1 MSAFL
6 NWMEARTGIC
16 SACRH
21 LLYEEI
27 PSSAGWAQVFGSVAL
42 FLFLLQAF
50 TGVLLAFN
58 YAATPGDAYDSIL
71 YIVQEVTGGR
81 LVRNLHH
88 WGASAMI
95 GVVVLHG
102 TQVFIYGAYKKPREM
117 LWTSGVLLLLLVL
130 AFGLT
135 GYLLPWDNRAY
146 WGTVVTT
153 QIAGQAPLV
162 GPYIQSLL
170 AAHKGIGV
178 VTFSRFY
185 ALHSLVLPAITLGF
199 ISIHLLL
206 VRKHGVTPAAEDN
219 KPRVSFYPKQVFREV
234 LAVFTI
240 FSILFL
246 ASLLVDAPLDRMA
259 DPNDSTYTPRPEW
272 YFLFLFQS
280 LKYFQGSFEWLG
292 SVGMPTAA
300 ILALAAAPFLDR
312 GQVTRVAKRTTAIAI
327 VICVICGWTFLT
339 AAALRDAP
347 GSATAATRGVASQ
360 RGLRLPPEDLAG
372 ASYFRQYKC
381 ESCHNLVDG
390 QPKPGPTLAT
400 DPVRRSPE
408 WMTEHFRTAGAVN
421 GPSQG
426 TIQLSPAQ
434 MNALL
439 LFMQKITPEMA
450 VDAESAAPAFT
461 EGAAV
466 YVASLCSTCHRVNG
480 SGGTTGP
487 PLNGVSSRRSVDW
500 IRRHFVAPRS
510 LSPGTIMPSYRFAAK
525 DEKAL
530 ITYLNDLP

>member
-1 MSAFL
+1 
-6 NWMEARTGIC
+6 MEARTGAC

-27 PSSAGWAQVFGSVAL
+27 PASAGWAQVFGSIAL

-58 YAATPGDAYDSIL
+58 YAGTPGDAYDSIL

-95 GVVVLHG
+95 VVVALHAI
-102 TQVFIYGAYKKPREM
+102 QVFIYGAYKKPREM
-117 LWTSGVLLLLLVL
+117 LWVSGVFLFLFVL

-153 QIAGQAPLV
+153 QIAAQAPVL

-170 AAHKGIGV
+170 AAHKGVGV

-185 ALHSLVLPAITLGF
+185 ALHSLVLPAITLGL
-199 ISIHLLL
+199 IALHLLL
-206 VRKHGVTPAAEDN
+206 VRKHGVTPAADDN
-219 KPRVSFYPKQVFREV
+219 KPRVSFYPKQVFRDV
-234 LAVFTI
+234 FAVFAI
-240 FSILFL
+240 FSVLFV
-246 ASLLVDAPLDRMA
+246 ASLLIDAPLERMA

-272 YFLFLFQS
+272 YFLFLFQT

-292 SVGMPTAA
+292 SVGIPSIA
-300 ILALAAAPFLDR
+300 ILALIATPFLDR
-312 GQVTRVAKRTTAIAI
+312 GQLRSIAKRTTAIAI
-327 VICVICGWTFLT
+327 VICAICGWTFLT
-339 AAALRDAP
+339 AAALRDGPSSAA
-347 GSATAATRGVASQ
+347 GSIHGGESP

-372 ASYFRQYKC
+372 AVYFRQYKC
-381 ESCHNLVDG
+381 DSCHNLVDG

-408 WMTEHFRTAGAVN
+408 WMTDHFRTANAVN
-421 GPSQG
+421 EKPQG
-426 TIQLSPAQ
+426 GIQISPAQ

-439 LFMQKITPEMA
+439 LFLQKVTPETA
-450 VDAESAAPAFT
+450 VDAESAAPALT
-461 EGAAV
+461 AGAAV
-466 YVASLCSTCHRVNG
+466 YVASLCATCHRVNG

-487 PLNGVSSRRSVDW
+487 PLNGVSARRSTDW
-500 IRRHFVAPRS
+500 MRRHFVAPRT
-510 LSPGTIMPSYRFAAK
+510 LSPGSIMPSYRFAPA

-530 ITYLNDLP
+530 ITYLSDLP

>member
-6 NWMEARTGIC
+6 SWMEARTGIC
-16 SACRH
+16 SAWRH

-27 PSSAGWAQVFGSVAL
+27 PATAGWAQVFGSVAL

-50 TGVLLAFN
+50 TGILLAFN
-58 YAATPGDAYDSIL
+58 YAGTPGDAYDSIL

-95 GVVVLHG
+95 VVVALHFI
-102 TQVFIYGAYKKPREM
+102 QVFIYGAYKRPREM
-117 LWTSGVLLLLLVL
+117 LWTSGIFLLLLVL

-153 QIAGQAPLV
+153 QIAGQAPVL

-170 AAHKGIGV
+170 AAHQGIGV

-185 ALHSLVLPAITLGF
+185 ALHSLVLPAITSGL

-206 VRKHGVTPAAEDN
+206 VRKHGVTPAANDN
-219 KPRVSFYPKQVFREV
+219 KPRVSFYPKQVFRDV
-234 LAVFTI
+234 FAVFTI
-240 FSILFL
+240 FSILFV
-246 ASLLVDAPLDRMA
+246 ASLLFDAPLDRLA
-259 DPNDSTYTPRPEW
+259 DPNDSTYIPRPEW
-272 YFLFLFQS
+272 YFLFLFQT

-292 SVGMPTAA
+292 SVGIPTAA
-300 ILALAAAPFLDR
+300 ILALIAVPFLDR
-312 GQVTRVAKRTTAIAI
+312 TQVKRVVKRTTAIAI
-327 VICVICGWTFLT
+327 VICAICGWTFLT
-339 AAALRDAP
+339 AAALRDSP
-347 GSATAATRGVASQ
+347 GSGRTAARGGESQ
-360 RGLRLPPEDLAG
+360 RGLGLPPEDLAG

-408 WMTEHFRTAGAVN
+408 WMTDHFRTASTVN
-421 GPSQG
+421 GESQG
-426 TIQLSPAQ
+426 VIQIPPAQ

-450 VDAESAAPAFT
+450 VDAESAAPALT

-466 YVASLCSTCHRVNG
+466 YVASLCSTCHKVNG

-487 PLNGVSSRRSVDW
+487 ALNGVSFRRSTDW

-510 LSPGTIMPSYRFAAK
+510 LSPGTIMPSYRFAAE